1 MGKPITQAMGEVNKT
16 INFCQYYSKNFEP
29 ILPTLIKSDAKK
41 KTLIKYNPLGV
52 IYYIVPFNFPF
63 YLNFKGGLP
72 NLLLGNCLLM
82 RNADSTPSLGELI
95 EKLMIQAGY
104 DSG

>member
-82 RNADSTPSLGELI
+82 RNADSTPYLGELI